1 MLFKPFSRR
10 FGVSISSRDELESAA
25 LHFGILPFFSN
36 CIKGF
41 SIEEMTVP
49 GMLFGGSAGEEGC
62 WEWKGPVI
70 QRRTAAYG
78 KFLNRKAAFVSLDLL
93 PDFLNYRRNATVF
106 DEFSVEQA
114 ILDMIDDGRAS
125 TSAQLRRIIFGD
137 VSKRRKPDELV
148 SIGEPVKVRRQILE
162 GPLQR
167 LQMSGRLLISDFIY
181 KKSSAG
187 LKYGWGVG
195 IYATPE
201 RWFGR
206 KFDAGGRTPEESFG
220 VLVAHLQS
228 RLPGVSGNL
237 IIRLLK

>member
-1 MLFKPFSRR
+1 MLFKPHNTK
-10 FGVSISSRDELESAA
+10 FGFSISSKDELEEAA

-36 CIKGF
+36 CITGF
-41 SIEEMTVP
+41 SIEEMAVP
-49 GMLFGGSAGEEGC
+49 GALFGGASGEEGC

-93 PDFLNYRRNATVF
+93 PDFLNYRRNAVEF
-106 DEFSVEQA
+106 DEFSVEQT
-114 ILDMIDDGRAS
+114 ILDMISDGRAS

-137 VSKRRKPDELV
+137 VHGRRKPDEPV
-148 SIGEPVKVRRQILE
+148 TVGEAVKVRRQVLE

-181 KKSSAG
+181 KRSVTG
-187 LKYGWGVG
+187 RMYGWGTG
-195 IYATPE
+195 IYSTPE

-206 KFDAGGRTPEESFG
+206 KFDCDGRTPQQSFDA
-220 VLVAHLQS
+220 LVAHMQAC
-228 RLPGVSGNL
+228 LPGVPEKQ
-237 IIRLLK
+237 ITKLLK

>member
-49 GMLFGGSAGEEGC
+49 GMLFGGTAGEEGC

-106 DEFSVEQA
+106 DEFSVEQT
-114 ILDMIDDGRAS
+114 ILDMIDGGRAS

-148 SIGEPVKVRRQILE
+148 SIDEPVKVRRQIL
-162 GPLQR
+162 
-167 LQMSGRLLISDFIY
+167 
-181 KKSSAG
+181 
-187 LKYGWGVG
+187 
-195 IYATPE
+195 
-201 RWFGR
+201 
-206 KFDAGGRTPEESFG
+206 
-220 VLVAHLQS
+220 
-228 RLPGVSGNL
+228 
-237 IIRLLK
+237 